1 MFRYWS
7 VAGFLLSRGP
17 GCCICCFCLSPVG
30 GSVISMQA
38 VKTLQFCFEYSRS
51 IDFFATQVCA
61 NGWQGAGAVRTSL
74 TTSSPRFSPNRWE
87 TSIMPRGRRERKMR
101 FHSWSFQAWGVVD
114 WVEVWKA
121 WVGSGLLPEATPFQE
136 KREDEQRWLN
146 RLTIL
151 LTILFCFRLSYTQ
164 PFRHSVVDGDG
175 VYTGEDRVAKNGKIQ
190 QVF

>member
-1 MFRYWS
+1 M
-7 VAGFLLSRGP
+7 
-17 GCCICCFCLSPVG
+17 
-30 GSVISMQA
+30 
-38 VKTLQFCFEYSRS
+38 
-51 IDFFATQVCA
+51 
-61 NGWQGAGAVRTSL
+61 
-74 TTSSPRFSPNRWE
+74 
-87 TSIMPRGRRERKMR
+87 
-101 FHSWSFQAWGVVD
+101 D

-190 QVF
+190 QAFLIGDDQGGLEWRQMGNKTCIRHVFI